1 MRMYSCTAHGLG
13 FAPALNDTYTCRDH
27 LQEPEE
33 EWRERINGRQVHV
46 SCRLFTE
53 YASDYIEGNLTDAQ
67 VQQLDRHLQN
77 CLGCR
82 NYLRQMQI
90 TIQSLRELKEPAPS
104 PHLQKK
110 LIEQFRTWK
119 AKRDN

>member
-1 MRMYSCTAHGLG
+1 
-13 FAPALNDTYTCRDH
+13 
-27 LQEPEE
+27 
-33 EWRERINGRQVHV
+33 VHV

>member
-1 MRMYSCTAHGLG
+1 M
-13 FAPALNDTYTCRDH
+13 PDQQRD
-27 LQEPEE
+27 
-33 EWRERINGRQVHV
+33 V

-53 YASDYIEGNLTDAQ
+53 YASDYIEGTLTVRQ
-67 VQQLDRHLQN
+67 TRQLEHHVQK

-90 TIQSLRELKEPAPS
+90 TIQSLRELEEPSPS
-104 PHLQKK
+104 PHLRKR

>member
-1 MRMYSCTAHGLG
+1 
-13 FAPALNDTYTCRDH
+13 
-27 LQEPEE
+27 
-33 EWRERINGRQVHV
+33 VHV

-53 YASDYIEGNLTDAQ
+53 YASDYIEGNLMDAQ
-67 VQQLDRHLQN
+67 VQQLDRHLQK

-82 NYLRQMQI
+82 NYLRQMQL
-90 TIQSLRELKEPAPS
+90 TIQSLRELEEQSPS
-104 PHLQKK
+104 PHPRRK